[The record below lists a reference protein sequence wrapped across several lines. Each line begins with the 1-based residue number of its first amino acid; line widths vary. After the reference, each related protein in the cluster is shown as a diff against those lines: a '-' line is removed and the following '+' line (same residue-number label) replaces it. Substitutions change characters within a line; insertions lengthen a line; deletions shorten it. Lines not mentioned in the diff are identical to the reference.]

1 MKKLENT
8 YPANEGFRKKLTGST
23 GKSGVRE
30 QKKRKPALKGKIS
43 VQPDDSDRKKIIV
56 KEYMQNIKERKK
68 YAKLI
73 FIMLVGWLV
82 AILVLLFM
90 NGIRMIEFSDTV
102 LITLI
107 TTTTANITVFFLGEC
122 STSSR

>member
-1 MKKLENT
+1 
-8 YPANEGFRKKLTGST
+8 
-23 GKSGVRE
+23 
-30 QKKRKPALKGKIS
+30 
-43 VQPDDSDRKKIIV
+43 
-56 KEYMQNIKERKK
+56 MQNIKERKK

-107 TTTTANITVFFLGEC
+107 TTTTANITVFFLGVVQYLFPLRNL
-122 STSSR
+122 SADFL